1 MGMTPDDLIAREQI
15 RDVVYRYARGVDRR
29 DFALVRG
36 CYHPDATDDH
46 GAYSGGIDGFIP
58 WLEGQLARWSVTSH
72 TMANILIELHDDR
85 ARVET
90 YAVAYHRTIAQAD
103 KALRDITAGVRYVD
117 DMTKVAGVWAISRR
131 VVVSDWVRVD
141 DVPAGSVR
149 DDDPYAQPRPFPH
162 DEVYRPL

>member
-1 MGMTPDDLIAREQI
+1 MNIDEVVARERI

-29 DFALVRG
+29 DFDLVRS

-46 GAYSGGIDGFIP
+46 GPFKGDVDAFIV
-58 WLEGQLARWSVTSH
+58 WLEGQLSHWSVTSH
-72 TMANILIELHDDR
+72 TMSNILIDVRDDR

-90 YAVAYHRTIAQAD
+90 YAVAYHRTLVREG
-103 KALRDITAGVRYVD
+103 KPLRDVTAGVRYVD
-117 DMTKVAGVWAISRR
+117 DMTNIDGVWAISRR

-141 DVPAGSVR
+141 DVPAGSVDP
-149 DDDPYAQPRPFPH
+149 DDNYVKPQPFPH

>member
-1 MGMTPDDLIAREQI
+1 MTLDDLIAREQI

-29 DFALVRG
+29 DFALVRS
-36 CYHPDATDDH
+36 CYHPGATDDH
-46 GAYSGGIDGFIP
+46 GSYSGLVDGFIP
-58 WLEGQLARWSVTSH
+58 WLENQLSRWSVTSH
-72 TMANILIELHDDR
+72 TMANILIDIHGDL

-90 YAVAYHRTIAQAD
+90 YAVAYHRTITRSDAP
-103 KALRDITAGVRYVD
+103 LRDITAGVRYID
-117 DMTKVAGVWAISRR
+117 DMTNIDGVWAISRR

-141 DVPAGSVR
+141 EVPPGSVR